1 MKIGFVSM
9 PLSGHLNPMTSLGR
23 TLQSRGHEVVF
34 IGLLDSGPAIRAAGL
49 EFAPYCDNEYP
60 SGSIAEIVG
69 SIAKL
74 QGMDALQHT
83 SRDFSPGLAKAAYDH
98 LPEKLAETGIDALV
112 IDAMH
117 FLQFVP
123 ISLGI
128 PFVQVWTTLPIDPFG
143 TTPLCYFSWP
153 HDTTPDALARN
164 VEGLKLIGEL
174 VSPTLAVIMEYAK
187 KVGLQIDWHDPGST
201 SSKLAVI
208 SQVPKDFDFPG
219 TPWPPQFHYAGPF
232 HSSEGRE
239 NVSFPWESLSGGP
252 LIYASLG
259 TMINNQNHVYRVIL
273 EAVRRFPAVQLVLSV
288 GNNVDFFDLEPIPTN
303 AIVVRR
309 APQIEILKR
318 ATLCI
323 THAGLNTTLESLANG
338 VPMVAIPI
346 TYDQPGVAARIAY
359 RGVGEFVELQD
370 LSVEHLAYLINKVLV
385 SPGYRERARYFQDL
399 IAESRGL
406 DVAADVIERALE
418 TSQGEVGLR
427 SS

>member
-1 MKIGFVSM
+1 
-9 PLSGHLNPMTSLGR
+9 
-23 TLQSRGHEVVF
+23 
-34 IGLLDSGPAIRAAGL
+34 
-49 EFAPYCDNEYP
+49 
-60 SGSIAEIVG
+60 
-69 SIAKL
+69 
-74 QGMDALQHT
+74 
-83 SRDFSPGLAKAAYDH
+83 
-98 LPEKLAETGIDALV
+98 
-112 IDAMH
+112 
-117 FLQFVP
+117 
-123 ISLGI
+123 
-128 PFVQVWTTLPIDPFG
+128 
-143 TTPLCYFSWP
+143 
-153 HDTTPDALARN
+153 
-164 VEGLKLIGEL
+164 
-174 VSPTLAVIMEYAK
+174 
-187 KVGLQIDWHDPGST
+187 
-201 SSKLAVI
+201 
-208 SQVPKDFDFPG
+208 
-219 TPWPPQFHYAGPF
+219 
-232 HSSEGRE
+232 
-239 NVSFPWESLSGGP
+239 
-252 LIYASLG
+252 
-259 TMINNQNHVYRVIL
+259 MINNQNHVYRVIL